1 VLAGPQLV
9 DHPRHWPSFLFIQTL
24 IRFQSAYCRL
34 LASFLRPHLHLVLL
48 IRHHHESPFLL
59 HTGVGQ
65 LISRTFYY
73 LTPRT
78 APSLC
83 GVVSSVSVRLNKALP
98 FQVLC
103 QALAVPAY
111 LYLPVRR
118 LAVSVQRYLDLL
130 WHSGLGLLEQ
140 HLGRINPQR

>member
-1 VLAGPQLV
+1 M
-9 DHPRHWPSFLFIQTL
+9 QTL
-24 IRFQSAYCRL
+24 IRFQSVYCRH

-48 IRHHHESPFLL
+48 TRHHRESPFLL
-59 HTGVGQ
+59 HTGVDQ

-83 GVVSSVSVRLNKALP
+83 GVVSSVSVRSNKALP

-103 QALAVPAY
+103 QALVVPVY
-111 LYLPVRR
+111 LYPPVRR
-118 LAVSVQRYLDLL
+118 LAVLVQPYLRLL
-130 WHSGLGLLEQ
+130 WHSELGLLE
-140 HLGRINPQR
+140 